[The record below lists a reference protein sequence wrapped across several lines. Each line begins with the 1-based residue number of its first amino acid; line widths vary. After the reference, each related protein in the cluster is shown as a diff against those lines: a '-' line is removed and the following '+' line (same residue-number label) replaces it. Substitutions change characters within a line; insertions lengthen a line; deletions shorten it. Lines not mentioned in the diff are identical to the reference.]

1 MLIFLLYF
9 LLLLGLI
16 VLTFFGAISRLYFTE
31 KLTVRYFYN
40 VEDLG
45 HLLRLELL
53 DALGHQLLVRDDA
66 AHVIELL
73 LGVCKGIVAA
83 FLSKVD
89 HMSDVAMLIFGSF
102 RL

>member
-16 VLTFFGAISRLYFTE
+16 VLTFFGAISRFYFTE
-31 KLTVRYFYN
+31 KLTVWYFDN

-45 HLLRLELL
+45 HFLRLELL

-66 AHVIELL
+66 THVIELL
-73 LGVCKGIVAA
+73 LGVCIGIVAA